1 MTFLKPCEITQV
13 RQATLSTSSLPR
25 ALWEQGACII
35 LRAKRFAKQALGGRR
50 QPSTELALRKLGSV
64 RKGWLGW

>member
-25 ALWEQGACII
+25 ALWEQGDTS
-35 LRAKRFAKQALGGRR
+35 LV
-50 QPSTELALRKLGSV
+50 SSV
-64 RKGWLGW
+64 RAGKRGTNEPES